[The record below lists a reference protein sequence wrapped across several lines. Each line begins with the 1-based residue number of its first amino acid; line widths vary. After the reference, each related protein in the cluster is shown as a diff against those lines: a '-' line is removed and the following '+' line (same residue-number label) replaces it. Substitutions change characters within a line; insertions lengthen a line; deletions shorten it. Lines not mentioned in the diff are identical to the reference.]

1 MGCFL
6 IDGGTWNNRRG
17 YGRFTRGVVE
27 ALARGSGRHVWKL
40 LVATSDPPTPP
51 PPPGVEVVRVDVDTA
66 PAAAATASG
75 SRSLLDLW
83 RFRSEARRSGADG
96 IFFPTVYSWFPS
108 GLPSITVIHDTIPES
123 LPHLVFPNLAGRL
136 LWTVK
141 TRAAVAGA
149 SALVTVSESAR
160 DDVARRFGRRPESL
174 TVVGEGFDST
184 VFHPRRDER
193 ARAEWRRRAGLPDDG
208 FLLITVGGLGP
219 HKNLG
224 AAIRACARLKA
235 EGTPI
240 ALLVV
245 GGGPG
250 DHFHSEAH
258 TLAALAE
265 ASDVARNTHFTGY
278 LPDGELG
285 DLMRAA
291 DALLFPS
298 LLEGF
303 GLPALEALACG
314 TPVVSSGRGAL
325 REVTGTLAVE
335 ADPSDTPAFAA
346 AIRRAVSREHAERLA
361 IDGPSRAAAFTWD
374 ASARPL
380 LPLFDEL
387 ARK

>member
-27 ALARGSGRHVWKL
+27 ALGRVPSGHTWRL
-40 LVATSDPPTPP
+40 LVATSDPPLPLPP
-51 PPPGVEVVRVDVDTA
+51 APIEVVRVDVDVA
-66 PAAAATASG
+66 PGAAATASG
-75 SRSLLDLW
+75 SRSLRDLW
-83 RFRSEARRSGADG
+83 RFRSAARRSGADG

-123 LPHLVFPNLAGRL
+123 LPHLVFPNPAGRL
-136 LWTVK
+136 LWTLK

-149 SALVTVSESAR
+149 SAIVTVSESAR
-160 DDVARRFGRRPESL
+160 KDVARRFGRPPESL
-174 TVVGEGFDST
+174 TVVGEGFDPT
-184 VFHPRRDER
+184 VFHPRRDPR
-193 ARAEWRRRAGLPDDG
+193 VKAEWRRRTGLRDDG
-208 FLLITVGGLGP
+208 LLLTTVGGLGP

-224 AAIRACARLKA
+224 VAIRACARLKA

-240 ALLVV
+240 ALVIA
-245 GGGPG
+245 GGGVG
-250 DHFHSEAH
+250 DHFHSEARS
-258 TLAALAE
+258 LAE
-265 ASDVARNTHFTGY
+265 LAETSGVARNTHFTGY

-285 DLMRAA
+285 DLLRAA

-325 REVTGTLAVE
+325 REVTGPLAVE
-335 ADPSDTPAFAA
+335 ADPSDIPAFVA
-346 AIRRAVSREHAERLA
+346 AIRRAVDPEHAAR
-361 IDGPSRAAAFTWD
+361 IVVDGPSRAATFTWD
-374 ASARPL
+374 ASARAL